1 MDKQRRL
8 ILPKPWRLSTD
19 KIAKVAKEGEESK
32 GDAERPAEPDELTY
46 FFLLPWVL
54 NGKKVIYV
62 FDQDQMALAS
72 AAWDNI
78 SPFSLDQ
85 QFPFSDFVRRIQMVS
100 LDCQWRFAVNN
111 NLTKYANLPVLAK
124 DGVAFSGSWH
134 WGILQNAAE
143 DDANSEMDGDTLKF
157 MNQFAAH
164 QLSRQEKL
172 EDAAAN
178 RGFPPGMMPGFPP
191 GGFPPK

>member
-1 MDKQRRL
+1 MDKQRRI

-19 KIAKVAKEGEESK
+19 KIAKVAKDGEASK
-32 GDAERPAEPDELTY
+32 VDDERPVDSDELTY
-46 FFLLPWVL
+46 FFLMPWVL

-62 FDQDQMALAS
+62 FDQEQMALSS

-78 SPFSLDQ
+78 SPFSLGQ
-85 QFPFSDFVRRIQMVS
+85 QFPFSNFVRRIQMVS
-100 LDCQWRFAVNN
+100 LDSQWRFPINN
-111 NLTKYANLPVLAK
+111 YLKDYANLPPLTK

-143 DDANSEMDGDTLKF
+143 DDADAAMDDQTMQF

-164 QLSRQEKL
+164 QQARQEKL
-172 EDAAAN
+172 EDVAAN

-191 GGFPPK
+191 GGFPMN

>member
-1 MDKQRRL
+1 MDKQRRV

-19 KIAKVAKEGEESK
+19 KIAKVSKEGEDGK
-32 GDAERPAEPDELTY
+32 GDDDGAVSPDELTL
-46 FFLLPWVL
+46 FFLMPWVL

-62 FDQDQMALAS
+62 FDQEQMALVS

-78 SPFSLDQ
+78 SPFNLEQ
-85 QFPFSDFVRRIQMVS
+85 QFPFTNFTRRIQMVT

-111 NLTKYANLPVLAK
+111 FLTSYANLPLLKK

-134 WGILQNAAE
+134 WGIIQNAAE
-143 DDANSEMDGDTLKF
+143 DDADAAMDEETLKF

-178 RGFPPGMMPGFPP
+178 RGFPPGILPGFPP
-191 GGFPPK
+191 GGFPGN